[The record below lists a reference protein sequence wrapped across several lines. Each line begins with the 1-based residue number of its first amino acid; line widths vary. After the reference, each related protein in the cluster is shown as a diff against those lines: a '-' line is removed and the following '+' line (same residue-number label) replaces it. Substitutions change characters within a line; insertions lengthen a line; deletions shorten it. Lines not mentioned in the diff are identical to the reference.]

1 MKQYLLISFIFIFTS
16 IHAQQQFT
24 VYFDFD
30 IDEVNSP
37 STTKLSQWIAKN
49 PYAEVLKIEGYADSV
64 GNALYN
70 LDLSERRAHY
80 VLERLK
86 ENNYIVSEEIEVKA
100 FGEDK
105 AFSKNR
111 GNDRKAIIYYN
122 IIPPPPL
129 AIVPETDF
137 SKAVNSAK
145 KGDKLRLPN
154 MNFYNNSDIM
164 LPESTP
170 ILNDLLSILQ
180 KNKKLKIDIQGHICC
195 QKTEENDISL
205 RRAKAVYYF
214 LIKKGIEASRLSYKS
229 FGSTKP
235 IHSLPEKS
243 ETEKVANRR
252 VEIEIVE
259 N

>member
-1 MKQYLLISFIFIFTS
+1 MKQYLLISFIFIFSS
-16 IHAQQQFT
+16 INAQQQYT

-30 IDEVNSP
+30 IDETNSP
-37 STTKLSQWIAKN
+37 STNKLSQWIAEN
-49 PYAEVLKIEGYADSV
+49 HNVEILKIEGYADSI

-70 LDLSERRAHY
+70 VDLSERRAEY
-80 VLERLK
+80 VLEELK
-86 ENNYIVSEEIEVKA
+86 ENNYIIAKGVEIKA

-111 GNDRKAIIYYN
+111 AQDRKAIIYYVKPSPP
-122 IIPPPPL
+122 II
-129 AIVPETDF
+129 PETDF
-137 SKAVNSAK
+137 SKAVNTAK
-145 KGDKLRLPN
+145 KGDKLKLPN

-164 LPESTP
+164 LPESAP
-170 ILNDLLSILQ
+170 ILNDLLAILQ

-195 QKTEENDISL
+195 QIKEENEISL
-205 RRAKAVYYF
+205 RRARAVYNF
-214 LIKKGIEASRLSYKS
+214 LIKKGIDAVRLSYKS

-235 IHSLPEKS
+235 LHPLPEKN

-252 VEIEIVE
+252 VEIEILE

>member
-1 MKQYLLISFIFIFTS
+1 MKQFLLISFIFIFSS

-30 IDEVNSP
+30 IDEANLP
-37 STTKLSQWIAKN
+37 STTKLSQWISENKN
-49 PYAEVLKIEGYADSV
+49 VEILKIEGYADSI

-70 LDLSERRAHY
+70 VDLSERRAEY
-80 VLERLK
+80 VLEELK
-86 ENNYIVSEEIEVKA
+86 ENNYAVSKDIVVKA

-105 AFSKNR
+105 AFSANR
-111 GNDRKAIIYYN
+111 AQDRKAIIYY
-122 IIPPPPL
+122 ITPPTLP
-129 AIVPETDF
+129 VVSETDF

-145 KGDKLRLPN
+145 KGDKLKLKN

-164 LPESTP
+164 LPESAP
-170 ILNDLLSILQ
+170 VLNDLLEILQ
-180 KNKKLKIDIQGHICC
+180 KNKKLRIEIQGHICC
-195 QKTEENDISL
+195 QKKEENEISL
-205 RRAKAVYYF
+205 RRARAIYNF
-214 LIKKGIEASRLSYKS
+214 LIKRDIEASRLSYKS

-235 IHSLPEKS
+235 LYPLPEKS

-252 VEIEIVE
+252 VEIEILE